1 MTAESS
7 ARPLR
12 IGIVTDSMH
21 ERIVNGEV
29 RIANGGVGVY
39 IYQLI
44 RHLLTVDSV
53 NEYFLI
59 RFGRGLLD
67 VYQSPRA
74 HNVFMPA
81 RKIDRALAL
90 LGGPYSRP
98 VREFNLDLIH
108 FPNLFGGSSLP
119 VSIRQVATLH
129 DLTPLLFPA
138 MHPRHRVW
146 ANRIL
151 TRRTLKRTNRII
163 VPSRATGRDLV
174 AADLA
179 SDDRIVCIPH
189 GVNPIFRQTEAT
201 SEFAERYQIA
211 KPFILSV
218 GVLEPRKNHLILLE
232 VIRALHLRGH
242 RLELVIIGR
251 PGWRWKNPLTMAK
264 YRDLRPWVK
273 VLTDVPDTSLV
284 EFYNR
289 AELFI
294 YPSFYEGFGLPILE
308 AMACGTPVIA
318 SNVSSMPE
326 VGGPA
331 ALFADPTDP
340 REFVSQALRLL
351 EEKDLRRRVVDA
363 GLRHAR
369 QFTWAAT
376 ARATLEMYRN
386 VCESVSENALPGLP
400 QSRTTHDQLPA
411 SGSARDRPI
420 GFLDLSH
427 RSLDTDSF
435 GLLAKPAIGA

>member
-1 MTAESS
+1 MVAESS

-12 IGIVTDSMH
+12 IGIVTDSMR
-21 ERIVNGEV
+21 ERVVDGEA

-59 RFGRGLLD
+59 RFGRGFLD
-67 VYQSPRA
+67 VYQNSRA

-98 VREFNLDLIH
+98 AREFNLDLIH

-119 VSIRQVATLH
+119 VSVRQVATLQ
-129 DLTPLLFPA
+129 DLTPLLFPS

-146 ANRIL
+146 ASRIL
-151 TRRTLKRTNRII
+151 TRRTLKRSDRII
-163 VPSRATGRDLV
+163 VPSRATARDLV

-189 GVNPIFRQTEAT
+189 GVNPIFRQTAAT
-201 SEFAERYQIA
+201 SEFAERHQIA
-211 KPFILSV
+211 NPFILTV
-218 GVLEPRKNHLILLE
+218 GVLEPRKNHLMLLD
-232 VIRALHLRGH
+232 VIRALHRRGH

-251 PGWRWKNPLTMAK
+251 PGWRWENPLKMAK
-264 YRDLRPWVK
+264 YRDLHRWVK
-273 VLTDVPDTSLV
+273 VLTDVPDSDLV

-289 AELFI
+289 AEIFI

-326 VGGPA
+326 VGGAA
-331 ALFADPTDP
+331 ALLADPADP
-340 REFVSQALRLL
+340 GEFVSQALRLL
-351 EEKDLRRRVVDA
+351 ENKETRRRVVDA

-369 QFTWAAT
+369 QFTWTAT
-376 ARATLEMYRN
+376 ARATLAVYRN
-386 VCESVSENALPGLP
+386 VCDSDGRHAT
-400 QSRTTHDQLPA
+400 QTTAIA
-411 SGSARDRPI
+411 SNQ
-420 GFLDLSH
+420 
-427 RSLDTDSF
+427 
-435 GLLAKPAIGA
+435 

>member
-1 MTAESS
+1 MSDESG
-7 ARPLR
+7 ARPLK
-12 IGIVTDSMH
+12 IGIVTDSMR

-39 IYQLI
+39 IYQII
-44 RHLLTVDSV
+44 RHLLTIDTV

-59 RFGRGLLD
+59 RFGRGYLD
-67 VYQSPRA
+67 VYQHPRA
-74 HNVFMPA
+74 HSVFMPA

-98 VREFNLDLIH
+98 AREFNLDLIH

-119 VSIRQVATLH
+119 ISIKQVATLH
-129 DLTPLLFPA
+129 DLTPLLFPS

-174 AADLA
+174 EAGLA
-179 SDDRIVCIPH
+179 SEDRIVCIPH
-189 GVNPIFRQTEAT
+189 GINPIFRRIERS
-201 SEFAERYQIA
+201 SEFAARYQLGR
-211 KPFILSV
+211 PFILTV
-218 GVLEPRKNHLILLE
+218 GVLEPRKNHLTLLE
-232 VIRALHLRGH
+232 VIRALHQKGH
-242 RLELVIIGR
+242 QLDLVIIGR
-251 PGWRWKNPLTMAK
+251 PGWRWKNPLAMAK

-273 VLTDVPDTSLV
+273 VLSDVPDADLT

-289 AELFI
+289 AEMFI

-326 VGGPA
+326 VGGDA
-331 ALFADPTDP
+331 ALFANPADA

-351 EEKDLRRRVVDA
+351 DDKDLRRQVIDT

-369 QFTWAAT
+369 QFTWEAA
-376 ARATLEMYRN
+376 ARATLAVYRS
-386 VCESVSENALPGLP
+386 VCDSGPRA
-400 QSRTTHDQLPA
+400 QIFPA
-411 SGSARDRPI
+411 SNAHG
-420 GFLDLSH
+420 
-427 RSLDTDSF
+427 
-435 GLLAKPAIGA
+435 

>member
-12 IGIVTDSMH
+12 IGIVTDSMR

-59 RFGRGLLD
+59 RFDRGFLD
-67 VYQSPRA
+67 VYQHPRA
-74 HNVFMPA
+74 HSVFMPA

-108 FPNLFGGSSLP
+108 FPNLFGGSSLSP
-119 VSIRQVATLH
+119 SIRQVATLH
-129 DLTPLLFPA
+129 DLTPLLFPS

-174 AADLA
+174 ETGLA

-189 GVNPIFRQTEAT
+189 GINPIFRQTEPT
-201 SEFAERYQIA
+201 SEFARSHQLTR
-211 KPFILSV
+211 PFILTV

-232 VIRALHLRGH
+232 VIRALHQRGH
-242 RLELVIIGR
+242 FLELVIIGR
-251 PGWRWKNPLTMAK
+251 EGWRWKNPLTMAK

-273 VLTDVPDTSLV
+273 VLTDVPDLHLV

-289 AELFI
+289 AEIFI

-318 SNVSSMPE
+318 SKVSSMPE
-326 VGGPA
+326 VGGRA
-331 ALFADPTDP
+331 ALFADPADP

-351 EEKDLRRRVVDA
+351 EDRDLRRHVVDT
-363 GLRHAR
+363 GLQHAR

-376 ARATLEMYRN
+376 ARATLAVYRSA
-386 VCESVSENALPGLP
+386 CGCASENTLPIQP
-400 QSRTTHDQLPA
+400 QS
-411 SGSARDRPI
+411 SATNDH
-420 GFLDLSH
+420 G
-427 RSLDTDSF
+427 
-435 GLLAKPAIGA
+435 